1 MKKSLTLVLCAALVI
16 PFAVSSCGP
25 GGGQQIKI
33 GVAGPLTGEQG
44 KAGQDLLHGV
54 QLAVSECNARGGV
67 LGKRVVIIAGDDRG
81 EEKEAYNIAA
91 RLRDQGVVG
100 VIGHYNS
107 HCSIAGSRIYGQP
120 GGHPDNPIDDAN
132 TVDIRMS
139 IPQISPASTNPKY
152 TEQGFAHVFRTCG
165 RDDQQGRIAAAFAVN
180 TLKVKRIAVLSD
192 GTTYGKGLADEFKK
206 SVAAASAGQRRA
218 EAAAIVADAELPLIK
233 EGEPPSYAAMLDP
246 LISLAPDLIYF
257 GGNYPEGAM
266 LVRQIK
272 DRKLAAAFLSG
283 DAIANSELIKRGGVA
298 AEGIFFTFG
307 PAVEEMPQAGRF
319 YGAFKARY
327 GELGPYSV
335 YAYDAAGVLLQAI
348 ELAKTTSGDS
358 LVRVLHTAKFTGA
371 MGELAFDAKGD
382 ITAAPYVIWTVKGGE
397 FKPYKPEATK
407 SVQ

>member
-1 MKKSLTLVLCAALVI
+1 MKRVLILVLVFLLGAGFALM
-16 PFAVSSCGP
+16 SCGP
-25 GGGQQIKI
+25 GGEQIKI

-54 QLAVSECNARGGV
+54 QLAVSEWNAKGGV
-67 LGKRVVIIAGDDRG
+67 LGKRVVIIAGDDRA
-81 EEKEAYNIAA
+81 EEKEAFAIAA
-91 RLRDQGVVG
+91 RLSDQGAAG

-107 HCSIAGSRIYGQP
+107 HCSIAGSRIYSQ
-120 GGHPDNPIDDAN
+120 
-132 TVDIRMS
+132 RM
-139 IPQISPASTNPKY
+139 IPQISPASTNPRF
-152 TEQGFAHVFRTCG
+152 TENGFANVFRTCG
-165 RDDQQGRIAAAFAVN
+165 RDDQQGKIAAGFALDA
-180 TLKVKRIAVLSD
+180 LKAKKIAIFSD

-206 SVAAASAGQRRA
+206 AIVAGNAGLRRG
-218 EAAAIVADAELPLIK
+218 ESAAIVSEAVVTVIS
-233 EGEPPSYAAMLDP
+233 EGQTPDYASLLDP
-246 LISLAPDLIYF
+246 LLTLAPDLIYF

-272 DRKLAAAFLSG
+272 DRKLGAAFLSG

-335 YAYDAAGVLLQAI
+335 YAYDAAMVLLQAM

-358 LVRVLHTAKFTGA
+358 LVKTLHAQKFNGA
-371 MGELAFDAKGD
+371 MGEIAFDAKGD

-397 FKPYKPEATK
+397 FKPYKPEVPVK
-407 SVQ
+407 